1 MMHFIEKTINKIE
14 KSIKKRIPNAFQVPI
29 SKTKPKVRNRDGILN
44 MLNWIKINLEQNV
57 FPVD

>member
-29 SKTKPKVRNRDGILN
+29 SKTKPKVRNRD
-44 MLNWIKINLEQNV
+44 
-57 FPVD
+57 

>member
-1 MMHFIEKTINKIE
+1 MMHFIQKTINKIE
-14 KSIKKRIPNAFQVPI
+14 KSIKKRIPNAIQVPI
-29 SKTKPKVRNRDGILN
+29 SKTKPKVRNRDWILN